1 MHAHKQKKLSAGRT
15 GTRADNP
22 KTLPGEIILN
32 AAMLASDA
40 GECWKTCQYR
50 SCRNAQG
57 CQGEDFGNCEKGVAC
72 GPRWTQEQLHRF
84 TGAMHFGIVYLLPK
98 TPDGVTMKD
107 LALKEGG
114 KNPHDME
121 LLTLHMP
128 RGARLKI
135 ICGDAEE
142 DRLPFWAEAPK
153 ECGDVAK

>member
-1 MHAHKQKKLSAGRT
+1 MHPHKQKKLSASRAGP
-15 GTRADNP
+15 RADKP
-22 KTLPGEIILN
+22 KTLPGEIVLN

-57 CQGEDFGNCEKGVAC
+57 CQGEEFGKCEKCVAC
-72 GPRWTQEQLHRF
+72 APRWTEEQEQRF
-84 TGAMHFGIVYLLPK
+84 LGAMYFGFIYLLPK

-107 LALKEGG
+107 LALKEGE
-114 KNPHDME
+114 KNPYDME

-135 ICGDAEE
+135 ICDDAEE
-142 DRLPFWAEAPK
+142 YRLPFWAEAPK
-153 ECGDVAK
+153 ECDDVAK